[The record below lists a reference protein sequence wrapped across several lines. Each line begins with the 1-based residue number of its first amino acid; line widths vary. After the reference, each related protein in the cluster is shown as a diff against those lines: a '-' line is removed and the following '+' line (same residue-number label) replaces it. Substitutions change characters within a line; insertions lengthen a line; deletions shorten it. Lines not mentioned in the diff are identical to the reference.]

1 MSRYSEKV
9 VIVTGAGSGIG
20 RATSIRFASEG
31 ASVVTVDLDQG
42 LIEETN
48 HLISE
53 MGGKV
58 HGVVADVG
66 VSSEVKNYI
75 ETGANAFGGIDVLFN
90 NAGIVGQV
98 SALEDL
104 DEAIFDEIYRVNI
117 KSVWLGMKYVRPY
130 MKIRGG
136 GGIVNTASAAGLTA
150 TPTLI
155 GYGASKH
162 AVVGMTKSAA
172 VEMATD
178 NIRVNCVCPG
188 IVQTPMIGR
197 IEDQSVSLGIV
208 KNATEYQRTYE
219 ERTPLGR
226 YVTPSEVAALVTF
239 LASDEASM
247 ITGESSV
254 VDGGFLQS

>member
-1 MSRYSEKV
+1 MW
-9 VIVTGAGSGIG
+9 GSN
-20 RATSIRFASEG
+20 RKS
-31 ASVVTVDLDQG
+31 
-42 LIEETN
+42 
-48 HLISE
+48 
-53 MGGKV
+53 
-58 HGVVADVG
+58 
-66 VSSEVKNYI
+66 KNI
-75 ETGANAFGGIDVLFN
+75 ETGANTFGGIAVLFN

-104 DEAIFDEIYRVNI
+104 DEAIFDEVYRVNI

-130 MKIRGG
+130 MKIRDGG
-136 GGIVNTASAAGLTA
+136 VIINTASAAGLAA

-178 NIRVNCVCPG
+178 NIRVNCVCPE
-188 IVQTPMIGR
+188 IVKTPMVGR

-208 KNATEYQRTYE
+208 KNATEYQRIYQ

-226 YVTPSEVAALVTF
+226 YVAPSEVAALVTF
-239 LASDEASM
+239 LGSDEASI